1 MPLKTNSTF
10 LIINAIVQLFLL
22 SRTHQGVHQ
31 AFTIHWLHSK
41 SHPFSH
47 HHFTLTFYEKTTV
60 LSHLRE
66 KGERIL
72 VENNTKL

>member
-47 HHFTLTFYEKTTV
+47 HHFTSTFYEKTTV

-72 VENNTKL
+72 VENNTQL